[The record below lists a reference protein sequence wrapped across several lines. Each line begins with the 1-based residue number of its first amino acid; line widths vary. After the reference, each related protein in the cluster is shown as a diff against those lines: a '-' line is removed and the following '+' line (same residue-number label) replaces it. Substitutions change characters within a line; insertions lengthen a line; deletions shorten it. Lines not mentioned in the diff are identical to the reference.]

1 MDDETSTGAATTGG
15 DKPELEKL
23 RSFFKSWQY
32 PPGSEQLQSAIIHL
46 LNELEK
52 CTAEK
57 SAIATQSRSAAAA
70 AKPATINPVY
80 DTDEEEVHQETNWIL
95 QERKKKKKQKEARK
109 PPPIYVDKPG
119 KISTLTTLVNTE
131 VDPENYTT
139 KTVENN
145 KIKINVEDVDSYRKT
160 VHILQRE
167 NLMFHTYENKQTR
180 PIRVMAKGLD
190 YTTETED
197 IVEYLVRK
205 GYKIVKADAKL
216 AAKTKKPLNMFIL
229 SFDHSESVD
238 SIYKIKEILRQ
249 IVEICPIRG
258 SKLIPQCK
266 NCQEFCHTKNQCHKK
281 PRCVKCAQNHLTTA
295 CNKPQEARP
304 KCANCGGDHPA
315 SYRGCMVAREL
326 QKRRNKQR
334 NDSNQEVR
342 VQNKTVNL
350 NKFPPP
356 PLTKN
361 EDLPRWGSQQKSY
374 AQALN
379 SQNSP
384 TWNADGLINHK
395 NEIQVILEIN
405 NIDLCL
411 ISETHMTDENY
422 CKIKGYNFYHTI
434 HPSNNAR
441 GGSGVFIKEH
451 LKHYEDIKIQSERIQ
466 LASVTVQTKQ
476 GPITIASI
484 YCPPGKK
491 ITEED
496 LTPLFTELG
505 HKFIIGGDFNAK
517 HTHWGSRLISTR
529 GRTLLKEMKNHRIEA
544 LSTGKPT
551 HWPSDP
557 GKIPDL
563 IDFFIYKN
571 ISANYMMVEE
581 NLDLS
586 SDHTAITLTLSENII
601 TKTHNAVLVNN
612 KTDWESFRLN
622 LAERIQLNL
631 PLESEEDID
640 QALEDLVQSIQTSAW
655 DNTPDVKRKLQGIN
669 YPKEIVSLIREKR
682 KARKK
687 WQNYRYPP
695 YKKAYNELAE
705 KIRKEIKKLKTESV
719 NNFLSELSPE
729 KNSDYSLWRAI
740 KPLKRPILHCPP
752 LINTEGQWIRDNQ
765 SKANVFAE
773 YLANI
778 FSPNEPGP
786 NAEPLLDIPYQE
798 EEYCIPNTT
807 VREVQKTIKEEINPK
822 KAPGYDLIT
831 GQVLKELPRKAC
843 VKITQIINAAFR
855 LQYVPQIW
863 KVAEVIMIQK
873 PGQKPEDLKSYR
885 PISLLPV
892 ISKLFEKLLYKRLT
906 CIITAKK
913 LIPDHQFGFR
923 SKHSTIEQ
931 VHRLVDQIEK
941 TLEEKKVC
949 SAVFLDVTKAFDKVW
964 HEGLKHKLKRF
975 LPRKMANILSSY
987 LSERY
992 FRIKQEDSYSEL
1004 MDINAG
1010 VPQGSVLGPVLYLL
1024 YTSDMPEEERNTT
1037 ATFADDTAFL
1047 TIGHTTAEAA
1057 SELNRTLSK
1066 FEKWTIQWRIKLNET
1081 KSVHVDFT
1089 YRNQPYVPVYINN
1102 QVIPFSNQAKY
1113 LGMTLDAKLKWK
1125 EHVKKKRQQ
1134 LDLKYNQMRWL
1145 MGRSSPLPI
1154 ENKILLYNM
1163 VLKPI
1168 WTYGI
1173 CLYGVTSASNR
1184 LIIERFQNKV
1194 LREMVNA
1201 PWYIRNDMLHRDLGV
1216 EYVKDAIQRFAL
1228 AHQKRLQVHD
1238 NSEAVRLLD
1247 VSNLSRRLKR
1257 KKPFEL
1263 V

>member
-57 SAIATQSRSAAAA
+57 SAIATQSAAAAAAA

-361 EDLPRWGSQQKSY
+361 EALPRWGSQQKSY

-831 GQVLKELPRKAC
+831 
-843 VKITQIINAAFR
+843 
-855 LQYVPQIW
+855 
-863 KVAEVIMIQK
+863 
-873 PGQKPEDLKSYR
+873 
-885 PISLLPV
+885 
-892 ISKLFEKLLYKRLT
+892 
-906 CIITAKK
+906 
-913 LIPDHQFGFR
+913 DHQFGFR

>member
-1 MDDETSTGAATTGG
+1 
-15 DKPELEKL
+15 
-23 RSFFKSWQY
+23 
-32 PPGSEQLQSAIIHL
+32 
-46 LNELEK
+46 
-52 CTAEK
+52 
-57 SAIATQSRSAAAA
+57 
-70 AKPATINPVY
+70 
-80 DTDEEEVHQETNWIL
+80 
-95 QERKKKKKQKEARK
+95 
-109 PPPIYVDKPG
+109 
-119 KISTLTTLVNTE
+119 
-131 VDPENYTT
+131 
-139 KTVENN
+139 
-145 KIKINVEDVDSYRKT
+145 
-160 VHILQRE
+160 
-167 NLMFHTYENKQTR
+167 
-180 PIRVMAKGLD
+180 
-190 YTTETED
+190 
-197 IVEYLVRK
+197 
-205 GYKIVKADAKL
+205 
-216 AAKTKKPLNMFIL
+216 
-229 SFDHSESVD
+229 
-238 SIYKIKEILRQ
+238 
-249 IVEICPIRG
+249 
-258 SKLIPQCK
+258 
-266 NCQEFCHTKNQCHKK
+266 
-281 PRCVKCAQNHLTTA
+281 
-295 CNKPQEARP
+295 
-304 KCANCGGDHPA
+304 
-315 SYRGCMVAREL
+315 
-326 QKRRNKQR
+326 
-334 NDSNQEVR
+334 
-342 VQNKTVNL
+342 
-350 NKFPPP
+350 
-356 PLTKN
+356 
-361 EDLPRWGSQQKSY
+361 
-374 AQALN
+374 
-379 SQNSP
+379 
-384 TWNADGLINHK
+384 
-395 NEIQVILEIN
+395 
-405 NIDLCL
+405 
-411 ISETHMTDENY
+411 
-422 CKIKGYNFYHTI
+422 
-434 HPSNNAR
+434 
-441 GGSGVFIKEH
+441 
-451 LKHYEDIKIQSERIQ
+451 
-466 LASVTVQTKQ
+466 
-476 GPITIASI
+476 
-484 YCPPGKK
+484 
-491 ITEED
+491 
-496 LTPLFTELG
+496 
-505 HKFIIGGDFNAK
+505 
-517 HTHWGSRLISTR
+517 
-529 GRTLLKEMKNHRIEA
+529 
-544 LSTGKPT
+544 
-551 HWPSDP
+551 
-557 GKIPDL
+557 
-563 IDFFIYKN
+563 
-571 ISANYMMVEE
+571 MMVEE

-786 NAEPLLDIPYQE
+786 NAEPLLDIPYKE

-1057 SELNRTLSK
+1057 SELN
-1066 FEKWTIQWRIKLNET
+1066 Q
-1081 KSVHVDFT
+1081 
-1089 YRNQPYVPVYINN
+1089 INHMY
-1102 QVIPFSNQAKY
+1102 QS
-1113 LGMTLDAKLKWK
+1113 TSTT
-1125 EHVKKKRQQ
+1125 KKRQQ

>member
-1 MDDETSTGAATTGG
+1 MLVSTVNTPRKKIYEAQEKEEEETFQLSLIGISEVMTSSDKNWYETILLDDTVETPIKIDTGAEANII
-15 DKPELEKL
+15 P
-23 RSFFKSWQY
+23 RSVFDM
-32 PPGSEQLQSAIIHL
+32 LQAV
-46 LNELEK
+46 
-52 CTAEK
+52 
-57 SAIATQSRSAAAA
+57 TQSQLEPTNVRLEMFGGFII
-70 AKPATINPVY
+70 KPDGVINLKMNLNGICIHDKFYVVNKSKCKPILGCQACRKFQLIPSIDYNSVSH
-80 DTDEEEVHQETNWIL
+80 VLSL
-95 QERKKKKKQKEARK
+95 QEF
-109 PPPIYVDKPG
+109 
-119 KISTLTTLVNTE
+119 IS
-131 VDPENYTT
+131 
-139 KTVENN
+139 
-145 KIKINVEDVDSYRKT
+145 
-160 VHILQRE
+160 
-167 NLMFHTYENKQTR
+167 
-180 PIRVMAKGLD
+180 
-190 YTTETED
+190 
-197 IVEYLVRK
+197 
-205 GYKIVKADAKL
+205 
-216 AAKTKKPLNMFIL
+216 
-229 SFDHSESVD
+229 
-238 SIYKIKEILRQ
+238 
-249 IVEICPIRG
+249 
-258 SKLIPQCK
+258 
-266 NCQEFCHTKNQCHKK
+266 
-281 PRCVKCAQNHLTTA
+281 
-295 CNKPQEARP
+295 
-304 KCANCGGDHPA
+304 
-315 SYRGCMVAREL
+315 
-326 QKRRNKQR
+326 RNK
-334 NDSNQEVR
+334 DVF
-342 VQNKTVNL
+342 TGL
-350 NKFPPP
+350 GCFP
-356 PLTKN
+356 
-361 EDLPRWGSQQKSY
+361 
-374 AQALN
+374 
-379 SQNSP
+379 
-384 TWNADGLINHK
+384 
-395 NEIQVILEIN
+395 
-405 NIDLCL
+405 
-411 ISETHMTDENY
+411 
-422 CKIKGYNFYHTI
+422 
-434 HPSNNAR
+434 
-441 GGSGVFIKEH
+441 
-451 LKHYEDIKIQSERIQ
+451 
-466 LASVTVQTKQ
+466 
-476 GPITIASI
+476 
-484 YCPPGKK
+484 
-491 ITEED
+491 
-496 LTPLFTELG
+496 
-505 HKFIIGGDFNAK
+505 
-517 HTHWGSRLISTR
+517 
-529 GRTLLKEMKNHRIEA
+529 
-544 LSTGKPT
+544 
-551 HWPSDP
+551 
-557 GKIPDL
+557 
-563 IDFFIYKN
+563 
-571 ISANYMMVEE
+571 
-581 NLDLS
+581 
-586 SDHTAITLTLSENII
+586 
-601 TKTHNAVLVNN
+601 
-612 KTDWESFRLN
+612 
-622 LAERIQLNL
+622 
-631 PLESEEDID
+631 
-640 QALEDLVQSIQTSAW
+640 
-655 DNTPDVKRKLQGIN
+655 
-669 YPKEIVSLIREKR
+669 
-682 KARKK
+682 
-687 WQNYRYPP
+687 
-695 YKKAYNELAE
+695 
-705 KIRKEIKKLKTESV
+705 
-719 NNFLSELSPE
+719 
-729 KNSDYSLWRAI
+729 DYSLWRAI

-807 VREVQKTIKEEINPK
+807 VREVQKTIKDEINPK

-1066 FEKWTIQWRIKLNET
+1066 FERWTIQWRIKLNET

-1247 VSNLSRRLKR
+1247 VKVAGRTQKVPLTPRDPQQPMESISIDLMGPYTRSRKGKKYLLTVNDLFSKWVEAYPLGTPSTQKIISALQTEWFSRFGYPNVILSDHGSQFTSNAWKKQCSEWNVKHHTSAIYSPHQTPVERANQNIKNKVRIGLLGQPHSHWDENLDKVLFFLRNSVNAATGRSPAQIIFGRNLRHPQDMIPMQDDSDQGDLESLSNEEKMENINSEVRTNR
-1257 KKPFEL
+1257 KKYHTRYQGDTSKQKPLQSGQVVLIRNNQLSNAAEGVTASL
-1263 V
+1263 SPRWIGPYTIKEHLGASVYLCEKADNPRDVRKIDRSNMQLREK